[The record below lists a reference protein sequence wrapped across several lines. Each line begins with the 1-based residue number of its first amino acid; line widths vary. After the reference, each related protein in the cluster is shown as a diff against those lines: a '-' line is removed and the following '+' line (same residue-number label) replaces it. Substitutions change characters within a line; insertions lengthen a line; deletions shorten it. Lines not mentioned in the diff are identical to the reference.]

1 MDEQAGDISPPD
13 ISPLVAIMAQLR
25 DRETGCPW
33 DIEQDFASIA
43 PYTIEEAYEVA
54 DAIERND
61 MASLKDELGDLLLQ
75 VVFHSRMAQEAG
87 TFSLSDVITAI
98 CDKMIR
104 RHPHVFGPDGNGS
117 AEESPGWEQIKAAE
131 RAERADDDDS
141 ALAGV
146 TLGLPALA
154 RAEKL
159 QKRAARVGFDWDDV
173 SVVQDKIM
181 EELEELSSATTP
193 DHVAEEVGDLLFAA
207 ANLARHHKVDPEAA
221 LRAANLKFERR
232 FRAMEAMTGPV
243 PFPDLSLDQ
252 QEALWQ
258 AVKSAERA
266 VSST

>member
-1 MDEQAGDISPPD
+1 MDGPAAD
-13 ISPLVAIMAQLR
+13 ISPLVVIMARLR

-33 DIEQDFASIA
+33 DVEQDFASIA

-75 VVFHSRMAQEAG
+75 VIFHSRMAEEAG
-87 TFSLSDVITAI
+87 IFSLSDVITAI

-104 RHPHVFGPDGNGS
+104 RHPHVFGDGE
-117 AEESPGWEQIKAAE
+117 ASPGWEQIKANE
-131 RAERADDDDS
+131 RAEKADDDGS

-146 TLGLPALA
+146 ALGLPSLA

-159 QKRAARVGFDWDDV
+159 QKRAARVGFDWDDIAD
-173 SVVQDKIM
+173 VQNKIL
-181 EELEELSSATTP
+181 EELEELSSAQSAE
-193 DHVAEEVGDLLFAA
+193 HVAEEVGDLLFAVT
-207 ANLARHHKVDPEAA
+207 NLARHHHVDPEAA

-243 PFPDLSLDQ
+243 PFPDLSLAQ

-258 AVKSAERA
+258 AVKAAE
-266 VSST
+266 

>member
-1 MDEQAGDISPPD
+1 MDGPAAD
-13 ISPLVAIMAQLR
+13 ISPLIAIMARLR

-61 MASLKDELGDLLLQ
+61 MAALKDELGDLLLQ
-75 VVFHSRMAQEAG
+75 VVFHSRMAEEAG
-87 TFSLSDVITAI
+87 TFSLLDVITAI
-98 CDKMIR
+98 CDKMVR
-104 RHPHVFGPDGNGS
+104 RHPHVFGDGE
-117 AEESPGWEQIKAAE
+117 ASPGWEQIKADE
-131 RAERADDDDS
+131 RAQKAGDDAS

-146 TLGLPALA
+146 AFGLPSLN

-159 QKRAARVGFDWDDV
+159 QKRAARVGFDWDDI
-173 SVVQDKIM
+173 SAVQSKIM
-181 EELEELSSATTP
+181 EELDEVSSAESAE
-193 DHVAEEVGDLLFAA
+193 HVAEEVGDLLFAV

-232 FRAMEAMTGPV
+232 FRAMEAMAMAGPA

-258 AVKSAERA
+258 AVK
-266 VSST
+266 VSEKS

>member
-1 MDEQAGDISPPD
+1 MDQQATDISYPD
-13 ISPLVAIMAQLR
+13 ISPLVAIMARLR

-33 DIEQDFASIA
+33 DVEQDFASIA

-61 MASLKDELGDLLLQ
+61 MAALKDELGDLLLQ
-75 VVFHSRMAQEAG
+75 VVFHSRMAEEAG
-87 TFSLSDVITAI
+87 KFSLSDVITAI
-98 CDKMIR
+98 CDKMVR
-104 RHPHVFGPDGNGS
+104 RHPHVFGDG
-117 AEESPGWEQIKAAE
+117 EESPGWEQIKAAE
-131 RAERADDDDS
+131 RAEKADDDSS

-146 TLGLPALA
+146 ALGLPALA

-159 QKRAARVGFDWDDV
+159 QKRAARVGFDWNDI
-173 SVVQDKIM
+173 SAVQDKLM

-193 DHVAEEVGDLLFAA
+193 DHVAEEIGDMLFAA
-207 ANLARHHKVDPEAA
+207 TNLARHHRVDPEAA

-258 AVKSAERA
+258 AVKATE
-266 VSST
+266 